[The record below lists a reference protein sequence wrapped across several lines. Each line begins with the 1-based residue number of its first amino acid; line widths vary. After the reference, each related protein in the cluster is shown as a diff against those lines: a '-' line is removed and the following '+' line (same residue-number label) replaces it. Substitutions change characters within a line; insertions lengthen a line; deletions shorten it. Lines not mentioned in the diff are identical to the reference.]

1 MDLQS
6 QQRVKDAAEKYG
18 AETVVIILGSSD
30 GESVEMFAETVTVGD
45 PTFTGPLSGVSLG
58 LPVYHVFEEEIR
70 AEADPSAWKEHVGA
84 LETALDTDA
93 LSSAVAKMREEHGGA
108 RL

>member
-30 GESVEMFAETVTVGD
+30 GESVFLWQQKTILLLIFVEFN
-45 PTFTGPLSGVSLG
+45 
-58 LPVYHVFEEEIR
+58 
-70 AEADPSAWKEHVGA
+70 
-84 LETALDTDA
+84 
-93 LSSAVAKMREEHGGA
+93 SSQ
-108 RL
+108 